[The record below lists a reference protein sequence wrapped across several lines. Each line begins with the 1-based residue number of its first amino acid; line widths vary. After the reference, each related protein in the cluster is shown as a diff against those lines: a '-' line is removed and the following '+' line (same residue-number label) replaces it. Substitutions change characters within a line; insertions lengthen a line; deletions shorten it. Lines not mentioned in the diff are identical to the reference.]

1 MKLVAVALVLSS
13 SVCLAENANLV
24 STFFYGKPDG
34 VPIPVIIDVT
44 NRPEK
49 GSCLFYQDK
58 VVGKVIGA
66 SGSDNN
72 WSVQVTDDITPFIKN
87 VKDPVLRFEPC
98 DKPVS

>member
-1 MKLVAVALVLSS
+1 MKLVAVALILSS
-13 SVCLAENANLV
+13 SVCWAENANLV
-24 STFFYGKPDG
+24 STFFYGKG
-34 VPIPVIIDVT
+34 GGPIPIITDLT
-44 NRPEK
+44 NKPEI

-58 VVGKVIGA
+58 VVGKVIA
-66 SGSDNN
+66 TSGSDNN